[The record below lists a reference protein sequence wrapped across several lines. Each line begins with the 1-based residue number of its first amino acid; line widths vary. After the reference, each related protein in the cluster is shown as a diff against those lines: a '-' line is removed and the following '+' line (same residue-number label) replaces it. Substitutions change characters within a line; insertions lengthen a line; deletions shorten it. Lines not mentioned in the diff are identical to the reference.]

1 LKEFI
6 TSACSDA
13 GIQFNLKM
21 DFERNYKLDRELYR
35 DVKLS
40 VYEILSNSLK
50 HSNAD
55 LISAVFRVENKLLFI
70 QIGDNGI
77 CDLTNLEVQK
87 GNGIRNISKRA
98 QRNNGH
104 VRHFIQEDQTGLT
117 TEIQLPIL

>member
-1 LKEFI
+1 
-6 TSACSDA
+6 
-13 GIQFNLKM
+13 M

-55 LISAVFRVENKLLFI
+55 LISTVIRVENKLLFI
-70 QIGDNGI
+70 QVRDNGI
-77 CDLTNLEVQK
+77 CDLTNLELQK
-87 GNGIRNISKRA
+87 GNGIRNISKRV
-98 QRNNGH
+98 QRNNGY
-104 VRHFIQEDQTGLT
+104 VRHFIQEGQTGLT